1 MPPIR
6 RLRSRKPPRPCV
18 EDELES
24 LSREL
29 GGLSLLGEK
38 PGWEGACERGA
49 VDQLP
54 ILLDIEKPFV
64 DTTPSSSQPPSLV
77 SESSQE
83 SFGPPTP
90 PEPEVLPVTSPYKGS
105 QLPPVQ
111 PYSAGFPFGHSSLVN
126 VPRPKQQN
134 YADNER
140 ANSSHYGSRQGQTC
154 ATSSS
159 ARSAPH
165 NSRYEDPIN
174 QTKKV
179 FPQSIMSPRK
189 QTVAE
194 LLEEKLRLRRE
205 QQSSPPHSDT
215 RYDERLSPRIT
226 PERPIRPKMHIDLTS
241 LPLVNPRPSSNSPN
255 LESPAVQYI
264 SEPSPPSSPYR
275 SIVSRPTPGYEKRK
289 PSPTVAA
296 LPPKQGYKQDYFS
309 QAKSPVK
316 KLRHSSQSPPR
327 SGDSATGGFNKR
339 AVTFVEPRSPRNK
352 PVQPV
357 EFHRQDSPSSRPLRP
372 ESPPKRTSAQPVD
385 VSSLVL
391 RPCPRATPA
400 AGYQDWYTMSG
411 LTHLNICPSCM
422 NQIGS
427 SRFRDYFVPS
437 LPNLRAKIH
446 CSFSEPWTRLAWI
459 QTLKKGYN
467 NLDMLYEITRP
478 SRIECP
484 GRKLSAQNWY
494 RVIDHQTGMNVPR
507 FAACAACVRNLQ
519 LLMPPLRQSFSC
531 QPTVQEK
538 LCDFAIDSPRFVQY
552 LDLLDSAANHCE
564 YNRLWSPEIDRF
576 IDYVERKC
584 SLRDCRRDRLVLG
597 TWHYIPNLPEFTV
610 CEDCYDDVVR
620 PLGVVHKPIAKMMAN
635 PPRLLPGSG
644 PNRCREA
651 SCQLYSPR
659 MRAQFRD
666 AVLDDDYR
674 GLESVALRRFDAE
687 QRFRE
692 KEERLLLIEE
702 TNRGSSWQ
710 EEWHRN
716 REEWKKHE

>member
-1 MPPIR
+1 
-6 RLRSRKPPRPCV
+6 
-18 EDELES
+18 
-24 LSREL
+24 
-29 GGLSLLGEK
+29 
-38 PGWEGACERGA
+38 
-49 VDQLP
+49 
-54 ILLDIEKPFV
+54 
-64 DTTPSSSQPPSLV
+64 
-77 SESSQE
+77 
-83 SFGPPTP
+83 
-90 PEPEVLPVTSPYKGS
+90 
-105 QLPPVQ
+105 
-111 PYSAGFPFGHSSLVN
+111 
-126 VPRPKQQN
+126 
-134 YADNER
+134 
-140 ANSSHYGSRQGQTC
+140 
-154 ATSSS
+154 
-159 ARSAPH
+159 
-165 NSRYEDPIN
+165 
-174 QTKKV
+174 
-179 FPQSIMSPRK
+179 
-189 QTVAE
+189 
-194 LLEEKLRLRRE
+194 
-205 QQSSPPHSDT
+205 
-215 RYDERLSPRIT
+215 
-226 PERPIRPKMHIDLTS
+226 MHIDLTS
-241 LPLVNPRPSSNSPN
+241 LPLVNHRLSANSPK

-264 SEPSPPSSPYR
+264 SASIPPSSPYR
-275 SIVSRPTPGYEKRK
+275 SAVPRLTPGYEKRK
-289 PSPTVAA
+289 PSPTMAA
-296 LPPKQGYKQDYFS
+296 SPPKQGHKQDYFS

-316 KLRHSSQSPPR
+316 RLRNSSQSPPR
-327 SGDSATGGFNKR
+327 SGDFATGSSNKR
-339 AVTFVEPRSPRNK
+339 TVTFVETRSPRNK
-352 PVQPV
+352 PVQPI
-357 EFHRQDSPSSRPLRP
+357 EFRRQDSPSSRPPRP
-372 ESPPKRTSAQPVD
+372 ESPPKRISAQPVD

-391 RPCPRATPA
+391 RQCPRATPA

-437 LPNLRAKIH
+437 LPDLRAKIH

-507 FAACAACVRNLQ
+507 FAACSACVRNLQ

-538 LCDFAIDSPRFVQY
+538 ICDFAIDSPRFVQY

-564 YNRLWSPEIDRF
+564 YKRLWSPEIDKF

-597 TWHYIPNLPEFTV
+597 TWHYIPDLPEFTV

-620 PLGVVHKPIAKMMAN
+620 PLGAVHKPMAKMMAN

-702 TNRGSSWQ
+702 TDRGSSWQ